1 MKKSNRFMA
10 LLLCMITG
18 FSITA
23 EAQATT
29 DNKVR
34 IYEMGDNFE
43 IYLDQA
49 QAERSNELTCLMSI
63 SGNEAEKQIVVS
75 FSTLANTSKTPSE
88 VGVKNFVL
96 QEKGWLFWSN
106 LYANDFCCY
115 NDNYYSGGII
125 YTAYDKDK
133 TYRAIGT
140 HYAIID
146 GEEYTYIMISN
157 EV

>member
-1 MKKSNRFMA
+1 MKKSNRFIA

-29 DNKVR
+29 DNKIR
-34 IYEMGDNFE
+34 ICEIGDDFE
-43 IYLDQA
+43 IYLDQTQA
-49 QAERSNELTCLMSI
+49 QRSNELTCLMSI
-63 SGNEAEKQIVVS
+63 SADAEQKQIVVS
-75 FSTLANTSKTPSE
+75 FSTLANTSETPSE
-88 VGVKNFVL
+88 VGVKSFVL

-125 YTAYDKDK
+125 YTGYEDDK

-140 HYAIID
+140 HYAIIN
-146 GEEYTYIMISN
+146 GEEYTYISISR

>member
-1 MKKSNRFMA
+1 MKKSSKLFYLFMC
-10 LLLCMITG
+10 LITV

-29 DNKVR
+29 ENKVR
-34 IYEMGDNFE
+34 IYEMENGFE
-43 IYLDQA
+43 VYLDQSQA
-49 QAERSNELTCLMSI
+49 QRSNELTCLMSI
-63 SGNEAEKQIVVS
+63 SRNDAESKIIVTY
-75 FSTLANTSKTPSE
+75 STTASTVEIPTE
-88 VGVKNFVL
+88 IGVRDLVL

-106 LYANDFCCY
+106 IYTNSFCDY
-115 NDNYYSGGII
+115 NDVYYSGAIVYSG
-125 YTAYDKDK
+125 AKEGK
-133 TYRAIGT
+133 KYRAIGT